1 MAIATEVRYEPEDL
15 LKITDR
21 PMPELI
27 DGQLVEREPMG
38 QKADLV
44 AAELLR
50 NIGNFNKAPLLGY
63 VNGAQGSYQIF
74 PDDPKKVRIPD
85 VSFTPRDR
93 VPPGGPA
100 EGHSRVV
107 PALVVEVVS
116 PNDDVIKLDEKI
128 EDFFAA
134 GVSLIWI
141 INPHT
146 HTILVLRRDRSGI
159 RLRLDDV
166 LDGEDVLSG
175 FRLEVATLFEGIA

>member
-1 MAIATEVRYEPEDL
+1 MAIATEARHEPEDL
-15 LKITDR
+15 LTITDR

-38 QKADLV
+38 QKSDAIAAKLLSRIVNHVLEHDLG
-44 AAELLR
+44 L
-50 NIGNFNKAPLLGY
+50 

-74 PDDPKKVRIPD
+74 PDNPKKVRIPD

-100 EGHSRVV
+100 EGHSRVA

-128 EDFFAA
+128 EDFLGA

-141 INPHT
+141 INPET
-146 HTILVLRRDRSGI
+146 HTIQVLRQDGSGT
-159 RLRLDDV
+159 RLRLGDT
-166 LDGEDVLSG
+166 LDGEDVLPG
-175 FRLEVATLFEGIA
+175 FRVEVAKLFEGIA